1 MDRSTGRV
9 VVVVPFF
16 RLRCALAASLLAGGV
31 ESVSAALRLRRGRE
45 REERGRERGGGGGG
59 GDAEEGGSTGSKVL
73 SISLLTPG
81 WHERPLETPHT
92 ELHCKKRKK
101 GKRRT
106 QMNR

>member
-9 VVVVPFF
+9 VVVLVPFF

-45 REERGRERGGGGGG
+45 REERERGRETEEEEEETLRK
-59 GDAEEGGSTGSKVL
+59 EGGSTGSQVL

-92 ELHCKKRKK
+92 EPHCKKT
-101 GKRRT
+101 KRRT

>member
-45 REERGRERGGGGGG
+45 REGREGEREEEERGREG
-59 GDAEEGGSTGSKVL
+59 VL
-73 SISLLTPG
+73 
-81 WHERPLETPHT
+81 
-92 ELHCKKRKK
+92 
-101 GKRRT
+101 KRR
-106 QMNR
+106 